1 MAGPGEFE
9 LQLGHLCNDRCVF
22 CESGRLTHAGRAPL
36 LAVEMLSARVRE
48 AYAAGHR
55 RITFLGGEPTLQP
68 SFLEI
73 VRLAVSLGFESI
85 VIFSNGSKAG
95 STDLVDRVLATG
107 GRFEWRFSV
116 QGATREAHVRT
127 TGRKGGFD
135 QVLRAL
141 SIVRERGQRAT
152 VNLCLVR
159 QNCESVDRF
168 AELLV
173 PLGVSQVHVDMLNPD
188 DMGGIV
194 GADEVTAMMPRY
206 SEVAAT
212 LGRMIDGFPEDF
224 DVSIGALPFCV
235 APSLAPWIHH
245 DHHPMW
251 TVTARESGAAT
262 LKPARYLC
270 RANIKLKPERCK
282 SCVFDERCTGVFGAY
297 ADRFGTEELQP
308 VTQEQLAALPTYRRL
323 VALHLRPWL
332 RSALDLAPWVSEILV
347 EELSLRE
354 VSLTMRARDGGE
366 LRLLFRDL
374 RSGAMA
380 ASDWCA
386 VHVENRTVDVPAA
399 LEALRELW
407 SRLERAGMRGVVPP
421 GEDTFSSIHPVVA
434 GRLQRLRDAAPFGE
448 LVWAETRVLDGG
460 HRVEVVLRGPAGE
473 TATVWLAVDRR
484 KSSGGYDAGPEAP
497 SRAVI
502 EGLRAVLDV
511 VGGRPDP
518 QPSSNGRALEQG

>member
-36 LAVEMLSARVRE
+36 LPVEMLSARVRE

-55 RITFLGGEPTLQP
+55 RITFLGGEPTIQP

-73 VRLAVSLGFESI
+73 VGLAVSLGFESI

-116 QGATREAHVRT
+116 QGATREAHLRT

-159 QNCESVDRF
+159 QNSDSLDRF

-194 GADEVTAMMPRY
+194 SADEVTAMMPRY
-206 SEVAAT
+206 GDVAGT
-212 LGRMIDGFPEDF
+212 LERMVQGFPEGF

-251 TVTARESGAAT
+251 TVTARESGAT

-270 RANIKLKPERCK
+270 RADIKLKPEVAR
-282 SCVFDERCTGVFGAY
+282 
-297 ADRFGTEELQP
+297 
-308 VTQEQLAALPTYRRL
+308 AACSTN
-323 VALHLRPWL
+323 A
-332 RSALDLAPWVSEILV
+332 
-347 EELSLRE
+347 
-354 VSLTMRARDGGE
+354 
-366 LRLLFRDL
+366 
-374 RSGAMA
+374 
-380 ASDWCA
+380 
-386 VHVENRTVDVPAA
+386 VPA
-399 LEALRELW
+399 
-407 SRLERAGMRGVVPP
+407 
-421 GEDTFSSIHPVVA
+421 FSARTRIVS
-434 GRLQRLRDAAPFGE
+434 AP
-448 LVWAETRVLDGG
+448 R
-460 HRVEVVLRGPAGE
+460 
-473 TATVWLAVDRR
+473 
-484 KSSGGYDAGPEAP
+484 SSSP
-497 SRAVI
+497 SRASSSP
-502 EGLRAVLDV
+502 
-511 VGGRPDP
+511 RPRPTDGWSRFTFVHGCARRWTWRP
-518 QPSSNGRALEQG
+518 GSPKSRSKR

>member
-1 MAGPGEFE
+1 
-9 LQLGHLCNDRCVF
+9 
-22 CESGRLTHAGRAPL
+22 
-36 LAVEMLSARVRE
+36 MLSARVRE

-73 VRLAVSLGFESI
+73 VQLAVSLGFESI

-206 SEVAAT
+206 SDVAAT
-212 LGRMIDGFPEDF
+212 LGRMIDGFPKDF

-270 RANIKLKPERCK
+270 RANIKLKPDRCK
-282 SCVFDERCTGVFGAY
+282 SCVFDERCTGVFSAY

-354 VSLTMRARDGGE
+354 VSLTMRARDGAE

-374 RSGAMA
+374 RPGAMA

-386 VHVENRTVDVPAA
+386 VHVENRTVDAPAA

-421 GEDTFSSIHPVVA
+421 GEDTFSAIHPVVA

-448 LVWAETRVLDGG
+448 LVWAETHVLDGG

-473 TATVWLAVDRR
+473 RATVWLAVDRR
-484 KSSGGYDAGPEAP
+484 KSSGGYDAGPEVP
-497 SRAVI
+497 SRAII

-518 QPSSNGRALEQG
+518 QPSSNGRALEQR